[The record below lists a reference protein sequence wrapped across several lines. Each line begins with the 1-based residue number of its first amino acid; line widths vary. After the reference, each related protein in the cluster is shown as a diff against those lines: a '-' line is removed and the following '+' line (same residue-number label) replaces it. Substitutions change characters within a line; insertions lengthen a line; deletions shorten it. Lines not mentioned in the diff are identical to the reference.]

1 MLAVSVY
8 PSVGNFCTDT
18 CVSERCVR
26 PPKGS
31 STVEAPI
38 VESNISISPFCER
51 TLSSARFAS
60 IFSRSVPPLHLAA
73 ERIAFLDR
81 TDRGLGIV
89 LGPCAVDELA
99 RKIDH

>member
-31 STVEAPI
+31 STVDRRIEHLDQPLLREDI
-38 VESNISISPFCER
+38 VVRQVRKHLFAQR
-51 TLSSARFAS
+51 TA
-60 IFSRSVPPLHLAA
+60 LHLAA